1 MVWEQSLR
9 ARPSGQGPIGRGGGE
24 GGGFPGPRPCLCL
37 CACPVFILEV
47 VVGDGQSQSGGDM
60 VSVRT
65 ACLGV
70 GVLEIEGGVGV
81 GTDQKTAH
89 KAIQAKRGIGGQG
102 PRGAPQRGVVGM
114 VRASLRGPLWGGGHC
129 PKVGGV

>member
-1 MVWEQSLR
+1 
-9 ARPSGQGPIGRGGGE
+9 
-24 GGGFPGPRPCLCL
+24 
-37 CACPVFILEV
+37 
-47 VVGDGQSQSGGDM
+47 M

-114 VRASLRGPLWGGGHC
+114 VRASLRGPLWGGGTAQRWGEFDPLRSRPTLLSMFGDC
-129 PKVGGV
+129 SQSSVAFCAGGCF